1 MAYLIAQ
8 FHPNTFCSRLLSDC
22 VSPLQPQHASNISH
36 QRLPQVNKN
45 LSIKYECDDDGC
57 GDVRHLSRMSW
68 ECSRPSLLWNP
79 TLTGLWLRG
88 CFKSEIRE
96 WIWVFELE
104 NFNCIPWCHLCP
116 KRNYSSKE
124 GASWCPCLEPGVLFL
139 FLPGHLENFGQVE
152 AFQRQGFTT
161 KPVWLKIFEVQI
173 YHNPHPLNKS
183 SDSHH
188 LSLQDYYW
196 TNPGNEGMEK
206 KAGKNHN
213 QGHELL
219 PPFPESCPK
228 CCNQSVWPGVMRA
241 ELPGVMWICKSAAL
255 RQETSQPGEA
265 AVNKESLENKNEFPP
280 GREGPRTFSAIP
292 FSVV

>member
-1 MAYLIAQ
+1 MLQTSAIKD
-8 FHPNTFCSRLLSDC
+8 FHRSTKTC
-22 VSPLQPQHASNISH
+22 PLN
-36 QRLPQVNKN
+36 
-45 LSIKYECDDDGC
+45 ECDDDGC

-139 FLPGHLENFGQVE
+139 FLSGHLENFGQVE

-206 KAGKNHN
+206 KAGKITTKGMNCFH
-213 QGHELL
+213 HFLSHA
-219 PPFPESCPK
+219 P
-228 CCNQSVWPGVMRA
+228 
-241 ELPGVMWICKSAAL
+241 SAATKVCDRESWGQNCL
-255 RQETSQPGEA
+255 GWCESASQQLWDRKPH
-265 AVNKESLENKNEFPP
+265 SQ
-280 GREGPRTFSAIP
+280 GRLLWAKRA
-292 FSVV
+292 